1 MRQNRRQCVSHF
13 HSPIPLNNQILS
25 NFYPAL
31 VIKTFRT
38 RNSEHRSLMAICLMA
53 NIGETRL
60 AERVTILFHLI
71 NTVTF
76 THAEC
81 FALSWIDARSAVLR
95 MEDFP
100 TILQEE
106 PGPIFSRPNTHPG
119 WIFVDLEFL
128 VRIKAREDSFLKFF
142 QFELDL
148 YGLQEFENNMY

>member
-1 MRQNRRQCVSHF
+1 
-13 HSPIPLNNQILS
+13 
-25 NFYPAL
+25 
-31 VIKTFRT
+31 
-38 RNSEHRSLMAICLMA
+38 MA

-106 PGPIFSRPNTHPG
+106 PGPIFSRQETHPG
-119 WIFVDLEFL
+119 WTFVDLEFL
-128 VRIKAREDSFLKFF
+128 VRIKACEDNFLKFF

-148 YGLQEFENNMY
+148 YGLQEFENNMHQLLNQSKPLIVSRKII